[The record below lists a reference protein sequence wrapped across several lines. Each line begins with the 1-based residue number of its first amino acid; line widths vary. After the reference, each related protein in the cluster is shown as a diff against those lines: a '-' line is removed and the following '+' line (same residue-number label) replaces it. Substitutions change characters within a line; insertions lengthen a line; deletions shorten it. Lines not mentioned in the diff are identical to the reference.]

1 MTLSISI
8 ATDKAD
14 ADLRELDE
22 ALVLA
27 SSILRGGGLVA
38 FATET
43 VYGLGADAT
52 DPEAVAR
59 IFEAKGRPASNP
71 LIVHA
76 SDVAMARTCVSEWPE
91 AADRLA
97 SAYWPG
103 PLTLVLPRS
112 AIIPDLVTAG
122 LPTVAVRVP
131 WPEVTRDLIARVG
144 RPIAAPS
151 ANRSSGVSPTTAA
164 HVLEDL
170 DGRIELVLD
179 SGPTTV
185 GIESTVVDLTTRQ
198 PQILRPGPYTPT
210 ELEHVLGGAHVR
222 FATQTAHP
230 TSPGQLPIH
239 YAPRTRAVR
248 VESADDLADFPW
260 PERACLVVIGRHNLP
275 ELPKWIPRFHLP
287 TPRAAALG
295 LYQTLRDCD
304 HRGLDL
310 IVVLPPPEQLEWHA
324 IRDRLARATQPAG
337 LQSPDPGPHSL

>member
-1 MTLSISI
+1 MNPISI
-8 ATDKAD
+8 AIDNPDPDT
-14 ADLRELDE
+14 LDY
-22 ALVLA
+22 AA
-27 SSILRGGGLVA
+27 SILRGGGLVA

-52 DPEAVAR
+52 DPNAVAR
-59 IFEAKGRPASNP
+59 IFEAKGRPSTNP

-76 SDVAMARTCVSEWPE
+76 SDREMARSCVSEWPE

-97 SAYWPG
+97 AAYWPG

-112 AIIPDLVTAG
+112 EIIPDIVTAG
-122 LPTVAVRVP
+122 LPTVAVRI
-131 WPEVTRDLIARVG
+131 PEPRVARELIARVG
-144 RPIAAPS
+144 RPLAAPS

-170 DGRIELVLD
+170 EDRIDLILD
-179 SGPTTV
+179 SGPTTI

-222 FATQTAHP
+222 FASPTAHP
-230 TSPGQLPIH
+230 MSPGQLPIH

-248 VESADDLADFPW
+248 VESAADLAAFPW
-260 PERACLVVIGRHNLP
+260 PERASLIVVGQHDLP
-275 ELPKWIPRFHLP
+275 PLPRSILRFILP
-287 TPRAAALG
+287 TPRAAALR
-295 LYQTLRDCD
+295 LYQALRDCD
-304 HRGLDL
+304 RLGDDL

-324 IRDRLARATQPAG
+324 IRDRLARATISQPP
-337 LQSPDPGPHSL
+337 SSNPHAS